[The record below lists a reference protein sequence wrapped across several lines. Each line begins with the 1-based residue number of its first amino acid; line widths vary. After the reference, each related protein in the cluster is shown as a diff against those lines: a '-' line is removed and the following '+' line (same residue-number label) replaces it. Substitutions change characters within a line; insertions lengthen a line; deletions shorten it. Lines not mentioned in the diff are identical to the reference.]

1 MPRRYIALICV
12 LLFIFLLVPQTAQ
25 PFVQEETIK
34 ERVKP
39 AIEAGLEFLRRAQ
52 SRSGAWQYND
62 PNMGLN
68 DKDVIGAT
76 ALAGI
81 ALMECN
87 VPVSN
92 SQVQAAAKIVRGAAA
107 NLNYNYSMCLCLLF
121 LDRLNRGNPITHR
134 DSGTI
139 KTLANSIARGQAN
152 SGGWGYTMG
161 SGTTDNSNTQ
171 FAIVALWVA
180 RKYSPNQ
187 TKNIDNALQ
196 RAAQK
201 FRDSQKED
209 GGWAYDPT
217 QVTGFSFKSTGSM
230 TCAGVLGLSLIAG
243 VKQQQQEAILQGP
256 GGSTTSGSFVSKL
269 DLDPAI
275 MKARAFIMMALDN
288 QIKGITTDDITSSF
302 HITYFFWSLE
312 RTATLLK
319 WGKKN
324 GFDWFERGAVYLM
337 SKQSRDGSWSMGTQ
351 GQVVDTAFV
360 LLYLAQSNL
369 LGSLQES
376 TLTGGTIGDAPVI
389 SKDKKPDTKP
399 LDTKAQVKALIDRL
413 VKALPNQQADIL
425 AEITEGKGNDYT
437 YELADAIAN
446 KLTSN
451 QSKEA
456 AREALANRL
465 QKKTI
470 KNLGEYMQDAD
481 RELRLAAAVAARQK
495 KDVAAAS
502 TLIPLLADQD
512 IGVSA
517 AALDSLKAI
526 SGQDFGKSVERWS
539 RWLDKVTPQKP

>member
-1 MPRRYIALICV
+1 MPRRYIAMICV
-12 LLFIFLLVPQTAQ
+12 LLFIFLLAPQAAQ
-25 PFVQEETIK
+25 TYVQEESIK

-39 AIEAGLEFLRRAQ
+39 AIEAGVEFLRRAQ
-52 SRSGAWQYND
+52 TRSGAWQFND
-62 PNMGLN
+62 PNMGPN

-92 SQVQAAAKIVRGAAA
+92 SQVQAAAKIVRGAALS
-107 NLNYNYSMCLCLLF
+107 LNYNYSMCLCLLF
-121 LDRLNRGNPITHR
+121 LDRLNRGNPINHR

-139 KTLANSIARGQAN
+139 KTLANSIAGGQAAN
-152 SGGWGYTMG
+152 GGWGYTMR

-187 TKNIDNALQ
+187 TKNIDFALQ
-196 RAAQK
+196 KAAQK
-201 FRDSQKED
+201 FRDSQHED

-230 TCAGVLGLSLIAG
+230 TCAGVLGLSLLAG
-243 VKQQQQEAILQGP
+243 VKQQQHDAVFQGQ
-256 GGSTTSGSFVSKL
+256 GGNATSGGFVNKL

-275 MKARAFIMMALDN
+275 MRARAFIMSAFDN
-288 QIKGITTDDITSSF
+288 QIKGIAAEDITSSL

-337 SKQSRDGSWSMGTQ
+337 SKQSRDGSWSMGSQ

-369 LGSLQES
+369 LGNLTES
-376 TLTGGTIGDAPVI
+376 TLTGGAIGDGPVI

-399 LDTKAQVKALIDRL
+399 LNTKEQAKALIDRL

-425 AEITEGKGNDYT
+425 AEITEGNGNDYT

-465 QKKTI
+465 QKKSVKT
-470 KNLGEYMQDAD
+470 LGDYMQDPD
-481 RELRLAAAVAARQK
+481 RELRLAATVAARLK
-495 KDVAAAS
+495 NDTTAAGS
-502 TLIPLLADQD
+502 LIPLLADQD
-512 IGVSA
+512 IGVST

-539 RWLDKVTPQKP
+539 RWLDKANIKKP